1 MMDELYHQLSSRDC
15 EVVLSKLQVVLSE
28 VSNKLNDL
36 EGNEQKIR
44 EWR

>member
-1 MMDELYHQLSSRDC
+1 MNCTISSLQETVKQLEIIR
-15 EVVLSKLQVVLSE
+15 EVVLSK

>member
-1 MMDELYHQLSSRDC
+1 MNCTISSLQETVKQLEIIR
-15 EVVLSKLQVVLSE
+15 EVVLSE